1 MNMYLIGFLATLFCF
16 TSLAAF
22 AQTNTP
28 NMPGRTIWILLGP
41 PGSGK
46 GTQAVQLSK
55 TLQIPHIS
63 TGDLLREHIKKETP
77 LGKQAKQYIEAG
89 KLVPDELVMEILFS
103 RISEPDSKNGVL
115 LDGFPRTIPQA
126 QALEKKLGSEDQIV
140 VFNLEVNDDVII
152 KRAEGRLT
160 CVTGG
165 HVCNR
170 YTSPPQK
177 EGVCDQCGGQ
187 LVRRADDEPAVVQER
202 LRVYHTQTAPL
213 VQFYQERKVLHP
225 INGERSPE
233 QVLSDLMI
241 EVKKITP

>member
-1 MNMYLIGFLATLFCF
+1 MNVYLVGFLATLFCL
-16 TSLAAF
+16 TSLTAF
-22 AQTNTP
+22 AQNNSSNIP
-28 NMPGRTIWILLGP
+28 VRTVWILLGP

-55 TLQIPHIS
+55 ALQIPHIS

-89 KLVPDELVMEILFS
+89 KLVPDELVMEILFT
-103 RISEPDSKNGVL
+103 RIAEPDSKKGVL

-126 QALEKKLGSEDQIV
+126 QALEKKLGSDQVV
-140 VFNLEVNDDVII
+140 VFNLEVKDDVIV

-160 CVTGG
+160 CTTGG
-165 HVCNR
+165 HVFNR
-170 YTSPPQK
+170 YSSPPQE
-177 EGVCDQCGGQ
+177 EGICDQCGGN

-202 LRVYHTQTAPL
+202 LKVYQAQTAPL

-225 INGERSPE
+225 INGEKAPE
-233 QVLSDLMI
+233 QVFTDLMT
-241 EVKKITP
+241 EVKKITN